1 MLPLAQ
7 PPRKDDNVFDDWMYR
22 LWKRISSTAGMAW
35 SLIDKTGSNL
45 TDLETRNH
53 ADLQNLNTTNYTHLT
68 SAQAADVMYR
78 AVYDTDVDGVVDN
91 AEGVTMVCRNATG
104 TTIPMGSAVYISGAT
119 GFRPTISLAQA
130 NSEITSSSTIG
141 VTAQAIANNNNGFVT
156 LIGRISPLNTSAFA
170 DGDVLW
176 LSPTVAGGITNVKPT
191 SPNHTVFI
199 GYCAYS
205 QNNNGILMINI
216 NNGWELTELHDVAI
230 SSPSNGQVLTYD
242 STTGLWKNAT
252 GGGGSSTPWPSVK
265 TTIDIGETCTIAA
278 NYQLI
283 MAHGIANSGTLSNS
297 GELYII

>member
-7 PPRKDDNVFDDWMYR
+7 PPRKDDTVFDDWMYR
-22 LWKRISSTAGMAW
+22 LWKRIASVGGFGW
-35 SLIDKTGSNL
+35 ELIDKTGSNL
-45 TDLETRNH
+45 TDIQTRNH
-53 ADLQNLNTTNYTHLT
+53 ADLQNINTTAYTHLT

-91 AEGVTMVCRNATG
+91 SEGVTMVCRNNTG
-104 TTIPMGSAVYISGAT
+104 STIPIGTAVYISGAI
-119 GFRPTISLAQA
+119 GFRPTIALAQA
-130 NSEITSSSTIG
+130 NAELTSSTTIG
-141 VTAQAIANNNNGFVT
+141 VTAQAITNNSNGFVT
-156 LIGRISPLNTSAFA
+156 LIGRISPLNTSSFT
-170 DGDVLW
+170 DGDLLW

-191 SPNHTVFI
+191 SPNHAVFI

-205 QNNNGILMINI
+205 QNVNGILMINI
-216 NNGWELTELHDVAI
+216 NNGWELNELHNVLI
-230 SSPSNGQVLTYD
+230 TSPTDGQVLAYQA
-242 STTGLWKNAT
+242 STGLWVNAA

-265 TTIDIGETCTIAA
+265 TTIDIGETCTISA